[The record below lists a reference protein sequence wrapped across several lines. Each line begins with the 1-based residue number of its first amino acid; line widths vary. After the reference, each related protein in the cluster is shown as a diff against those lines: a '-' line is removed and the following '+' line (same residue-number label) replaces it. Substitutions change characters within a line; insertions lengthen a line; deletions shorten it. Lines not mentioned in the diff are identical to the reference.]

1 MTTDQETTS
10 SAVPC
15 GEMVIP
21 FSGWLQVPPSIPVSQ
36 HGECVDDLC
45 SGSAAQDAVPESDQV
60 VPTYPSR
67 GRSWRVVEE

>member
-1 MTTDQETTS
+1 
-10 SAVPC
+10 
-15 GEMVIP
+15 
-21 FSGWLQVPPSIPVSQ
+21 VPPSIPVSQ

-67 GRSWRVVEE
+67 GRSWRVVEEWVAGCVAWLPWLST